1 MTTLKSAEEI
11 RKLELSLEELV
22 SKFTG
27 RIQLIREDLRSLINE
42 IETLKNYIGDRRRQS
57 NEYTR
62 EISDLTNDLQ
72 TFNQECSQL
81 QKEIASIQ
89 EETDQINEQML
100 ALQSDLIAIKNEL
113 GRLEAEQASLSSTL
127 KSLELELA
135 SLDSTH
141 RELQPK
147 FENRMKIITEELEKL
162 EKEKK
167 SLANRFKAMRIL
179 CKKDY
184 IHSPEVGLV
193 KFLAN
198 KPSPNSTLTEIR
210 SALGMDE
217 NTLKRVLN
225 GLASMNVL
233 EFDELKGKINILT
246 KIDLF
251 DLEV

>member
-22 SKFTG
+22 PKFTG

-42 IETLKNYIGDRRRQS
+42 IETLKNHIGDRRRQS
-57 NEYTR
+57 NEFTR

-72 TFNQECSQL
+72 TFSEECSQL
-81 QKEIASIQ
+81 QKEITSIQ
-89 EETDQINEQML
+89 EETDQINEQTL
-100 ALQSDLIAIKNEL
+100 SLQSDLIADKNEL
-113 GRLEAEQASLSSTL
+113 GRLESEQASLSSTL
-127 KSLELELA
+127 KSLEVELA

-141 RELQPK
+141 RELKPK
-147 FENRMKIITEELEKL
+147 FENRMKIVTQELEKL

-167 SLANRFKAMRIL
+167 SLTNRFKAMKIL
-179 CKKDY
+179 CRKDY

-198 KPSPNSTLTEIR
+198 KPGSNSTLTEIR
-210 SALGMDE
+210 SALGVDE

-225 GLASMNVL
+225 GLASRSVL
-233 EFDELKGKINILT
+233 DFDESKGEITILT

-251 DLEV
+251 DPEV